1 MNFDC
6 LIALAGN
13 PNTGK
18 STIFNALTGLKQHT
32 GNWPGKTVLLKEGS
46 FRHQGCTCRV
56 LDLPG
61 TYSLTASSPE
71 EEVARDFILSGQPD
85 AVVVVADATC
95 LERNL
100 HLVLQ
105 VVQLTARVV
114 LCVNLMDE
122 ARRRRLQLDLPKLEE
137 ELGIPVIPTTATT
150 GEGLEALKDAA
161 IRVAL
166 GQLRPRPT
174 PVPQTAGEPATLL
187 YRRAEEIASLVV
199 RGQTRPGADLTAR
212 LDRLIISPTWG
223 LFLMLALLA
232 GVFWLTIVGAGY
244 PSQLLAGILFQGE
257 SALGRLLQ
265 TLGVPAWLHDPL
277 VLGMYRGLAWVISV
291 MLPPMAIFFSPVHA
305 PGGFR
310 PFAPHRLQPGS
321 LLSKIRCPRQAG
333 PDHGHGL
340 WLQRGWHCCRPHHRF
355 TSRASGG
362 HFDQQLR
369 AVQRAPPHADPHG
382 HHNRLR
388 RAARAGGGS
397 RGSRD
402 CARRHGAGC
411 PGHLR
416 GLQASHRHR
425 APGEPSFFILELP
438 PYRRPRVGT
447 VLVRSFLD
455 RTLAVLWRA
464 VVVAAPCGLLT
475 WVLANVSAGGSTLL
489 ARLAGW
495 LNPLGRAM
503 GLDGMILLGFILGLP
518 ANEIVVP
525 IIFMGYLSA
534 QALLEVQDLGAIQ
547 SILTANGWT
556 WLTALNFLL
565 FAIFHWPCATTLL
578 TIKKEVGSLRWTLLS
593 ALLPT
598 VFGLALCTLLTTI
611 VKLWAM

>member
-6 LIALAGN
+6 LVALAGN

-187 YRRAEEIASLVV
+187 ACLLY
-199 RGQTRPGADLTAR
+199 T
-212 LDRLIISPTWG
+212 SP
-223 LFLMLALLA
+223 A
-232 GVFWLTIVGAGY
+232 G
-244 PSQLLAGILFQGE
+244 
-257 SALGRLLQ
+257 
-265 TLGVPAWLHDPL
+265 
-277 VLGMYRGLAWVISV
+277 
-291 MLPPMAIFFSPVHA
+291 
-305 PGGFR
+305 
-310 PFAPHRLQPGS
+310 
-321 LLSKIRCPRQAG
+321 
-333 PDHGHGL
+333 
-340 WLQRGWHCCRPHHRF
+340 
-355 TSRASGG
+355 
-362 HFDQQLR
+362 
-369 AVQRAPPHADPHG
+369 
-382 HHNRLR
+382 
-388 RAARAGGGS
+388 
-397 RGSRD
+397 
-402 CARRHGAGC
+402 
-411 PGHLR
+411 
-416 GLQASHRHR
+416 
-425 APGEPSFFILELP
+425 
-438 PYRRPRVGT
+438 
-447 VLVRSFLD
+447 
-455 RTLAVLWRA
+455 
-464 VVVAAPCGLLT
+464 
-475 WVLANVSAGGSTLL
+475 
-489 ARLAGW
+489 
-495 LNPLGRAM
+495 
-503 GLDGMILLGFILGLP
+503 
-518 ANEIVVP
+518 
-525 IIFMGYLSA
+525 
-534 QALLEVQDLGAIQ
+534 
-547 SILTANGWT
+547 
-556 WLTALNFLL
+556 
-565 FAIFHWPCATTLL
+565 
-578 TIKKEVGSLRWTLLS
+578 
-593 ALLPT
+593 
-598 VFGLALCTLLTTI
+598 
-611 VKLWAM
+611 